1 MTRVL
6 VVDDH
11 EIVRDALAG
20 LLRETPGL
28 EVVGVASS
36 LRDAVP
42 QLERSTPDLV
52 LADLSLVDGSA
63 LELIR
68 AIRRAR
74 LKSRVLIITGFSD
87 EFAASEALAAGAT
100 GYLLKTQSTAELLE
114 AIQTVASGRPY
125 IAPEIASRLAARG
138 RPEEDRGGH
147 REAAQGLERLSPREV
162 EIFRLIVAGCSSKEV
177 ARRLC
182 ISVKTVETHRTNMN
196 RKLSVRTTADLVRF
210 AAAHGI
216 TVAPRVMAEPHSDGA
231 PAAMSGSPDEPGSAA
246 DSGAPANV
254 VVPVDFSGES
264 TSLAGPRT

>member
-20 LLRETPGL
+20 LFRETPGL

-36 LRDAVP
+36 LRDATP
-42 QLERSTPDLV
+42 LLERTLPDV
-52 LADLSLVDGSA
+52 VVADLSLVDGSA

-68 AIRRAR
+68 ALRRAR
-74 LKSRVLIITGFSD
+74 LKGRVLIITGFSD
-87 EFAASEALAAGAT
+87 EFAASEALNAGAAG
-100 GYLLKTQSTAELLE
+100 YVLKTQATAELLE
-114 AIQTVASGRPY
+114 AITTVAAGRQY
-125 IAPEIASRLAARG
+125 VAPEIASRLAARG
-138 RPEEDRGGH
+138 RTEDDRGSQ
-147 REAAQGLERLSPREV
+147 REGSQGLERLSPREV

-216 TVAPRVMAEPHSDGA
+216 TVAPRVMAEPQGEGA
-231 PAAMSGSPDEPGSAA
+231 APVAGEGSAA
-246 DSGAPANV
+246 RVATAQGPAPGV
-254 VVPVDFSGES
+254 VVPVEYAGEA
-264 TSLAGPRT
+264 SLAGGPRT